1 LNGRHTS
8 LWSPAIGAEGRV
20 IAYGHW
26 GRPVLAFPSQEGPA
40 WQYEERGM
48 IDAVADLIEAGRV
61 KVYAVDSFDSGSWY
75 RQDAP
80 LEQRAQLHG
89 LYEDWIVNQVV
100 PFIRDDSGG
109 AGEIAVTGVS
119 FGAYHAANF
128 ALRHA
133 DLFPLA
139 ICQSGVYDV
148 SVVAGG
154 QQAEERGDAVYFN
167 NPADYVANLGGDH
180 LDWLRGRANLLL
192 VCGQGAWEDSTGAL
206 DSTRRFSGQLAEK
219 GIRHELDIW
228 GHDVPHDWPAWRAQ
242 IAHHL
247 PRFV

>member
-1 LNGRHTS
+1 MNGRHTS
-8 LWSPAIGAEGRV
+8 LWSPAIGADGRV
-20 IAYGHW
+20 IAYGHY
-26 GRPVLAFPSQEGPA
+26 GRPLLAFPSQEGPA

-48 IDAVADLIEAGRV
+48 VDAVGDLIEAGRL

-75 RQDAP
+75 RHDVP
-80 LEQRAQLHG
+80 LEERAQLHG

-109 AGEIAVTGVS
+109 SAEIVVTGVS

-148 SVVAGG
+148 SVVGG
-154 QQAEERGDAVYFN
+154 GERGDAVYFN
-167 NPADYVANLGGDH
+167 NPSDYVSNLGGDH
-180 LDWLRGRANLLL
+180 LDWLRGQVNLLL
-192 VCGQGAWEDSTGAL
+192 IAGQGQWEDTTGAL
-206 DSTRRFSGQLAEK
+206 DSTRRFSQQLGEK
-219 GIRHELDIW
+219 GIRHELDVW
-228 GHDVPHDWPAWRAQ
+228 GYDVPHDWPAWRAQ